1 MYLFGG
7 CQTPVRFKVCIYLK
21 VYFNKMLCLAT
32 HLYIHSIMTR
42 YVYVFLLL
50 IAQSHLIVSINRY
63 ST

>member
-1 MYLFGG
+1 
-7 CQTPVRFKVCIYLK
+7 
-21 VYFNKMLCLAT
+21 MLCLAT